1 MSTIGFIGAGLIGS
15 TVARLSVQAGHN
27 VVLSNSRDPKTL
39 LPIVAALGPRARAA
53 TREEAAEAGDIVVVT
68 VPLGA
73 LDDIPVEPL
82 KGKTVIDTSNYYEQ
96 RDGFIDKLDKRQ
108 ITTSQILQDRVP
120 EAKVVKA
127 FNNINF
133 AHLGELAR
141 PAGDGQ
147 RTSLVIAGNDAE
159 AKKQVSEFLDS
170 IGYGTYDA
178 GDLSEGWRF
187 DNGQPAYGK
196 PYIQPGTNPT
206 SLLDMGPGHPA
217 TEDELRDALEAADRP
232 E

>member
-1 MSTIGFIGAGLIGS
+1 M
-15 TVARLSVQAGHN
+15 
-27 VVLSNSRDPKTL
+27 
-39 LPIVAALGPRARAA
+39 
-53 TREEAAEAGDIVVVT
+53 
-68 VPLGA
+68 
-73 LDDIPVEPL
+73 
-82 KGKTVIDTSNYYEQ
+82 
-96 RDGFIDKLDKRQ
+96 
-108 ITTSQILQDRVP
+108 
-120 EAKVVKA
+120 
-127 FNNINF
+127 
-133 AHLGELAR
+133 
-141 PAGDGQ
+141 
-147 RTSLVIAGNDAE
+147 IAGNDAE

-217 TEDELRDALEAADRP
+217 TEDELRGALEAADRP

>member
-133 AHLGELAR
+133 AQPVTVSAR
-141 PAGDGQ
+141 P
-147 RTSLVIAGNDAE
+147 S
-159 AKKQVSEFLDS
+159 
-170 IGYGTYDA
+170 
-178 GDLSEGWRF
+178 
-187 DNGQPAYGK
+187 
-196 PYIQPGTNPT
+196 
-206 SLLDMGPGHPA
+206 
-217 TEDELRDALEAADRP
+217 
-232 E
+232 